1 MKIHLKRTGQHAGFS
16 LAELMVV
23 IVIIGLLSA
32 LIIPNILAKH
42 FRAQVTTASADVN
55 TLSSAL
61 DEFAINNANQ
71 YPDSMEILVMPDTNG
86 MTYLKQRK
94 LPLDPWRNPYV
105 YEAPHT
111 GQPRPRVISY
121 GKDGA
126 PGGEGTGLDIDNWP
140 DND

>member
-1 MKIHLKRTGQHAGFS
+1 MRVHFKHTSKRAGFS

-32 LIIPNILAKH
+32 LVVPNILAKH
-42 FRAQVTTASADVN
+42 FKAQVATAAADVN

-71 YPDSMEILVMPDTNG
+71 YPDSLDVLVMPDVNG
-86 MTYLKQRK
+86 MTYLKRRK
-94 LPLDPWRNPYV
+94 LPLDPWLNPYV
-105 YEAPHT
+105 YEPPFP
-111 GQPRPRVISY
+111 GEPRPRVISY
-121 GKDGA
+121 GKDAA
-126 PGGEGTGLDIDNWP
+126 PGGEATGRDIDNWP